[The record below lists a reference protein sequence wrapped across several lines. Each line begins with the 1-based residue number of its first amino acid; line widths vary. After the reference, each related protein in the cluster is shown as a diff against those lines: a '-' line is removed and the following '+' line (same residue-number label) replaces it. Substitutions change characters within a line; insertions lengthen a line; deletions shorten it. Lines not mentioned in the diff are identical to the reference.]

1 MKREFRLIKAFGQNE
16 AGLADVP
23 RKISGIKISRIVIGD
38 DTGCSWCFP
47 HGLET
52 YNSHY
57 VNYQRSWK
65 KHRKTRWK
73 HHCKILESQDD
84 YEISSIMRESIFS
97 DLEASLKEAVNV
109 HQKSTASE

>member
-1 MKREFRLIKAFGQNE
+1 MKRECRLIKAFGQNE

-47 HGLET
+47 HGFET

-57 VNYQRSWK
+57 VNCQRSWK
-65 KHRKTRWK
+65 KQRKTKWK
-73 HHCKILESQDD
+73 HHSKILKSQDD
-84 YEISSIMRESIFS
+84 YEISNIMGESIFK
-97 DLEASLKEAVNV
+97 DLEAALKEAVAI
-109 HQKSTASE
+109 HLRSKTSE